1 MLRVRRF
8 AGISRSSKQYD
19 DSFVIVIAKAPA
31 KYWMSKLTGVL
42 IGCGAIAREH
52 LSVLAEL
59 DNVEIVAVCDIS
71 PGRAEAAPE
80 RFAIA
85 ASYTSPPALLTDL
98 QPDLVHIPTP
108 PASHFPIAKDCLAA
122 GLNVLCE

>member
-59 DNVEIVAVCDIS
+59 NNVEIVAVCDIS
-71 PGRAEAAPE
+71 SARAAAAAA
-80 RFAIA
+80 RFGIA
-85 ASYTSPPALLTDL
+85 KWYTSHLELLGDL
-98 QPDLVHIPTP
+98 KPDLVHITTP
-108 PASHFPIAKDCLAA
+108 PASHFPIARDFLAA
-122 GLNVLCE
+122 GLNVFC